1 MATVKGPL
9 LSMDASGQIAKTQ
22 VYGSWKGIAYSRRY
36 VIPSNPRSTE
46 QTLTRNTFKFLN
58 ALYQVSPS
66 DFRAP
71 WAEAVKGRP
80 LTDRN
85 LFLQKNNGLLR
96 EEVTLEGM
104 IGSPGAKGGLPASV
118 VLTET
123 TTTIVATIAAP
134 TSLPSG
140 WSVKQGVIAVVLE
153 QDPQTGTDYEM
164 VTAVDAATPFAP
176 TATGLVTGTEY
187 AVAAWL
193 VYQRSALATDLAYGP
208 ASFVLHTT
216 D

>member
-1 MATVKGPL
+1 MASVKGPL

-36 VIPSNPRSTE
+36 VVPSNPRSTE

-58 ALYQVSPS
+58 AVYQVSPS

-96 EEVTLEGM
+96 EETSLDGA
-104 IGSPGAKGGLPASV
+104 IGSPGAKGGLPADV

-123 TTTIVATIAAP
+123 TTTIIATITP
-134 TSLPSG
+134 PSSLPSG
-140 WSVKQGVIAVVLE
+140 WSVVKAVCVGLLE
-153 QDPQTGTDYEM
+153 QDPQTGTDYDM
-164 VTAVDAATPFAP
+164 FVGTDSAAAWTP
-176 TATGLVTGTEY
+176 TLTGLVTGTEY

>member
-36 VIPSNPRSTE
+36 VVPSNPRSTE

-66 DFRAP
+66 NFRAA

-85 LFLQKNNGLLR
+85 LFIQKNNGLLR
-96 EEVTLEGM
+96 EAVSLDGM
-104 IGSPGAKGGLPASV
+104 IGSPGAKGGLPADTVITHTS
-118 VLTET
+118 
-123 TTTIVATIAAP
+123 TTITATMAAP
-134 TSLPSG
+134 ASLPSG
-140 WSVKQGVIAVVLE
+140 WTIVKGVIVVVKE
-153 QDPQTGTDYEM
+153 QDPQTGTDYDM
-164 VTAVDAATPFAP
+164 VTAVDMAAAWAP
-176 TATGLVTGTEY
+176 VATGLVTATEY

-208 ASFVLHTT
+208 ATFVLDTT
-216 D
+216 P